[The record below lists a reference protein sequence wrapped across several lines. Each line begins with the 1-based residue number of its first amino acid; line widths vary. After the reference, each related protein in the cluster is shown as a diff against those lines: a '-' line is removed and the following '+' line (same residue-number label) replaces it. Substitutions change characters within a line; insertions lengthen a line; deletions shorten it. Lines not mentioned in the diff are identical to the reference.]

1 MPQLMA
7 ACGICAGY
15 FTCYGTIHVES
26 SLSWR
31 TPFIIQAVLGSILA
45 MSCLYLPTSPRWLL
59 LHHRRE
65 EALAALERLD
75 IPQAEAEKDILRPV
89 APGPHRKLSAG
100 DFLTIFHKQYRG
112 QTMLGLFIL
121 GMIQL
126 CGIDGVLYVSS
137 MKAWSSH
144 HLIQFSSMRLPYSL
158 KQDYQVTLHPSWHPV
173 SQLS

>member
-26 SLSWR
+26 TLSWR
-31 TPFIIQAVLGSILA
+31 APFIIQAVLGAVLA
-45 MSCLYLPTSPRWLL
+45 ASCLYLPTSPRWLL
-59 LHHRRE
+59 LNHRRE
-65 EALAALERLD
+65 EALTALERLD

-89 APGPHRKLSAG
+89 APGPPRKLSAG
-100 DFLTIFHKQYRG
+100 DFLTIFKKQYRG

-137 MKAWSSH
+137 MRALSSH
-144 HLIQFSSMRLPYSL
+144 HII
-158 KQDYQVTLHPSWHPV
+158 
-173 SQLS
+173 

>member
-15 FTCYGTIHVES
+15 FTCYGTIHIES
-26 SLSWR
+26 PLSWR
-31 TPFIIQAVLGSILA
+31 TPFIIQAILGAVLA
-45 MSCLYLPTSPRWLL
+45 ASCLYLPTSPRWLL
-59 LHHRRE
+59 LNHRRE
-65 EALAALERLD
+65 EAVAALERLD

-89 APGPHRKLSAG
+89 APGPPRKLSAG
-100 DFLTIFHKQYRG
+100 DFMTIFKKQYRG

-137 MKAWSSH
+137 MKGLSYN
-144 HLIQFSSMRLPYSL
+144 HLI
-158 KQDYQVTLHPSWHPV
+158 
-173 SQLS
+173 